1 MATAMK
7 ASVHKAVQGSAAA
20 APRPRA
26 MRAARLNKLVCKAEV
41 KAIEAGEDTVI
52 EAAGKMISVGSDGTI
67 VISTGK
73 ASSAN
78 VPAAT
83 EVEYLTGRAAM
94 VQKQFPEAIGADD
107 FVQRVE
113 MALHAF
119 GFSGENSIA
128 MVNLCRDEVTVTLK
142 QKIDAVFGASF
153 STNGLGGV
161 LTCGAVG
168 MGAGFSHSPICG
180 TTGKERYVFFSFPHI
195 SINSRGEVGPMSRPG
210 RPGQSCACGALIKS
224 WNEIRSEGLTCNC
237 KIPGV
242 HDAVDPEYSILKQ
255 RIARRL
261 RHEGETDE
269 SVQQLTLT
277 DITKVAERTISDDLE
292 FLISKTVDVN
302 KADYAV
308 ITGVQIHN
316 WAYDFEDES
325 PNLEFVAPTSAYV
338 VVNGQKTHIDL
349 AAMPPLTPRQIK
361 MLHGGSQEVVCNQ
374 GGQSTLRAEDPPYAY
389 DSKDARKA
397 QKKRLERYISLIKEE
412 GLEGV
417 AALPATTA
425 LQQAVTLKGEPA
437 RCATA
442 DNSTILIDAKFT
454 NDETLAE
461 MRAELEQKYR
471 QAAK

>member
-1 MATAMK
+1 
-7 ASVHKAVQGSAAA
+7 
-20 APRPRA
+20 
-26 MRAARLNKLVCKAEV
+26 
-41 KAIEAGEDTVI
+41 
-52 EAAGKMISVGSDGTI
+52 
-67 VISTGK
+67 
-73 ASSAN
+73 
-78 VPAAT
+78 
-83 EVEYLTGRAAM
+83 M

-119 GFSGENSIA
+119 GFSGENSIGEPRPRCLKVRSDLGTGWSCVPVSSLFGENSGGEGARQGGQRRRARRPDRACSTGMLASDPSPAASSYAPPLLAA

-389 DSKDARKA
+389 DSKDARKN
-397 QKKRLERYISLIKEE
+397 QKKRLESYISLIKEE

-417 AALPATTA
+417 AALPSTA
-425 LQQAVTLKGEPA
+425 SLQQAVTLKGEPA

-454 NDETLAE
+454 NDETLAA
-461 MRAELEQKYR
+461 MRAELESKYR
-471 QAAK
+471 QATK